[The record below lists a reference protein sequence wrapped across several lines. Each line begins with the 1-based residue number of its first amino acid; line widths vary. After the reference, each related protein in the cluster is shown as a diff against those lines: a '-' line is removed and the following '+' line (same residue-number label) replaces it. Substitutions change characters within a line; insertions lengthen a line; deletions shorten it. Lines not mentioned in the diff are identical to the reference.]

1 MIKPEYLKKGDKIGI
16 VSPGKNISEKK
27 VIPAINKLKQWGL
40 EVVLGAYMYQSFN
53 QFAGT
58 DEQRAEDLQKMLDDD
73 SIKAILCA
81 RGGYGTIRIIER
93 LNFDR
98 FINAPKWLIGY
109 SDITVLHSFV
119 NYKLNI
125 ETLHATMPLNFPAN
139 EKDNETTISLKN
151 ALFGNKI
158 EYNISP
164 HKLNRQGTA
173 RGILTGGNLSVLYS
187 LQGTD
192 IALAPKDKI
201 LFIEDIDE
209 YLYHIDR
216 MMFNFKLSGKLA
228 GLNGLIVGGMSKM
241 KDDKPAFGKTAYEI
255 ISEAVSGYNYPVCY
269 DFPAGHIEDNFAL
282 IFGREIS
289 LKVDEFRTKVSF
301 KDK

>member
-1 MIKPEYLKKGDKIGI
+1 MLTPDYLKKGDKIAI
-16 VSPGKNISEKK
+16 VSPGKNILESQVTSAIKK
-27 VIPAINKLKQWGL
+27 LNEWGL
-40 EVVLGAYMYQSFN
+40 EVVLGSHIYQSFN

-73 SIKAILCA
+73 SVKAILCA
-81 RGGYGTIRIIER
+81 RGGYGTNRIIEK

-109 SDITVLHSFV
+109 SDITVLHSFIHNKFNV
-119 NYKLNI
+119 
-125 ETLHATMPLNFPAN
+125 ETLQATMPLNFPAN
-139 EKDNETTISLKN
+139 GKDNEAIISLKN
-151 ALFGNKI
+151 ALFGQKI
-158 EYNISP
+158 EYNIGT
-164 HKLNRQGTA
+164 HQLNRKGTA

-192 IALAPKDKI
+192 IALAPRDKI
-201 LFIEDIDE
+201 LFIEDINE

-216 MMFNFKLSGKLA
+216 IMFNFKLSGKLA
-228 GLNGLIVGGMSKM
+228 GLNGLIVGGMSEM

-269 DFPAGHIEDNFAL
+269 DFPAGHIENNLAL

-289 LKVDEFRTKVSF
+289 FVVDEFQAKVSF
-301 KDK
+301 KKR

>member
-1 MIKPEYLKKGDKIGI
+1 MLTPDYLKKGDKIAI
-16 VSPGKNISEKK
+16 VSPGKNILEKK

-40 EVVLGAYMYQSFN
+40 EVVLGAHIYQSFN

-98 FINAPKWLIGY
+98 FINNPKWLIGY
-109 SDITVLHSFV
+109 SDITVLHSLI
-119 NYKLNI
+119 NYKLNV
-125 ETLHATMPLNFPAN
+125 ETLHATMPLNFS
-139 EKDNETTISLKN
+139 EDGSDNEAIISLKN
-151 ALFGNKI
+151 ALFGQKI
-158 EYNISP
+158 EYDLKTQ
-164 HKLNRQGTA
+164 KLNRKGTA
-173 RGILTGGNLSVLYS
+173 NGILAGGNLSVLYS

-192 IALAPKDKI
+192 IALDTKDKI

-216 MMFNFKLSGKLA
+216 IMFNFKLSRKLA

-241 KDDKPAFGKTAYEI
+241 KDDEIPFGKTAYEI
-255 ISEAVSGYNYPVCY
+255 ISEAVSAYNYPVCY
-269 DFPAGHIEDNFAL
+269 DFPAGHIETNLAL

-289 LKVDEFRTKVSF
+289 LVVDDFQAKVSF
-301 KDK
+301 KG